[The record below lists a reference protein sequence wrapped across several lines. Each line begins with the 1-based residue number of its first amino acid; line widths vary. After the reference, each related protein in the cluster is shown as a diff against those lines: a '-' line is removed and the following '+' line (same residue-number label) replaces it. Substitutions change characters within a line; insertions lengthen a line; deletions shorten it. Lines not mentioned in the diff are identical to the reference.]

1 MLCVCFG
8 VNGPGH
14 VTKYMSVMGVL
25 MMSLV
30 SYILRF
36 FIYASIKNPWEG
48 LPAEALR
55 GMTFAAMWASSTYY
69 THRISPKG
77 LSATM
82 VGHEEAEYPLELCH
96 TDMVC

>member
-1 MLCVCFG
+1 
-8 VNGPGH
+8 
-14 VTKYMSVMGVL
+14 MGVL
-25 MMSLV
+25 MLSLI

-36 FIYASIKNPWEG
+36 FIYASIRSPWGG

-69 THRISPKG
+69 THRISPPG

-82 VGHEEAEYPLELCH
+82 VREEE
-96 TDMVC
+96 TDEEWWWWWWW